1 MVKINTIRLNMEALN
16 KVLLMTLAGV
26 STVFLGFIT
35 YFGNQQVERLEA
47 TQGRLATIEINQVK
61 QQSNQ
66 EVVVYQIS
74 AVRQDL
80 EQIRSAELK
89 SIEEIKRNTDKLQI
103 ICKTMGYYWND
114 HRCDK

>member
-1 MVKINTIRLNMEALN
+1 MEALN

-35 YFGNQQVERLEA
+35 YFGNQQVERLET
-47 TQGRLATIEINQVK
+47 TQTRLGAIEINQIK

-66 EVVVYQIS
+66 DVVVYQIS

-80 EQIRSAELK
+80 ESIRAVETQSMEA
-89 SIEEIKRNTDKLQI
+89 IKRNTEKLQT